1 MKRLIT
7 LSLLL
12 LSAFNVKADGSL
24 SPYDLGRPIGWAT
37 VEGQTT
43 GSNDENAVVVSSL
56 SELNAALKTA
66 RDNIKKDAG
75 YKMTVYVKGEIE
87 ASSVIY
93 LQDSKNI
100 TIYGLPGSALINK
113 NRDTKS
119 STGILV
125 IKRCEN
131 IIMRNMT
138 FKSAG
143 AYDID
148 GNDNLTLQS
157 SKHIWIDHCDFQ
169 DGVDGNFDCNS
180 QSNNICVSWCRFR
193 YLISPKAGGS
203 GGSNDHRFSNLWG
216 GSDSADDDGYLN
228 TTFVCCWWDEGC
240 RERMPRIRF
249 GRIHILNCLYSSSV
263 TSYAVGI
270 GYKARAYVEN
280 SIFDFTINSSHKVWK
295 YASTSG
301 QDDHSF
307 IFKGC
312 QGISDTK
319 DQKQED
325 YFIPSETYAYEAFD
339 ANLVKEAISNEE
351 TGAGATLDI
360 KEGEPFTTGIANSD
374 DKLITRKT
382 VYHNVSGKQVSPL
395 TKGVIIRTDIMSD
408 GTRRVRKIIR

>member
-75 YKMTVYVKGEIE
+75 YKMTIYVKGEIE
-87 ASSVIY
+87 TSSVIY

-113 NRDTKS
+113 NRDSKS

-169 DGVDGNFDCNS
+169 DGVDGNFDCNN

-193 YLISPKAGGS
+193 YW
-203 GGSNDHRFSNLWG
+203 HRQ
-216 GSDSADDDGYLN
+216 
-228 TTFVCCWWDEGC
+228 
-240 RERMPRIRF
+240 R
-249 GRIHILNCLYSSSV
+249 
-263 TSYAVGI
+263 
-270 GYKARAYVEN
+270 
-280 SIFDFTINSSHKVWK
+280 
-295 YASTSG
+295 
-301 QDDHSF
+301 
-307 IFKGC
+307 
-312 QGISDTK
+312 
-319 DQKQED
+319 
-325 YFIPSETYAYEAFD
+325 
-339 ANLVKEAISNEE
+339 
-351 TGAGATLDI
+351 
-360 KEGEPFTTGIANSD
+360 
-374 DKLITRKT
+374 
-382 VYHNVSGKQVSPL
+382 PL
-395 TKGVIIRTDIMSD
+395 P
-408 GTRRVRKIIR
+408 